1 LFFPEKRI
9 FQPYGL
15 VIGFLPEVLMNLF
28 EKQSRLNQLFTQSP
42 VNAAYLAG
50 SLSTRTSFGHL
61 TDVDIAI
68 LLMEQIKSDQF
79 LDYQLYFFS
88 ELAKRLESDN
98 IDVVILNQASLL
110 LKLQVIKY
118 GQILF
123 SRDEK
128 LRVSFE
134 TKAVMDYLDFK
145 KFDEIQNQ
153 ALSRRLYGQILPVD
167 KDLLH
172 RHLKQLREAVV
183 ILQDLGKTQR
193 EEFTTDYRI
202 YGLAE
207 RYLQIAIEACLQVCG
222 ILVASLGLRRPE
234 GYHELLSIV
243 ATQRIIPQALAY
255 RLEVLTNMRDALVH
269 DAGTLNRDLLYDHIQ
284 QRLGDFEAFAATV
297 EEKLSQ

>member
-1 LFFPEKRI
+1 
-9 FQPYGL
+9 
-15 VIGFLPEVLMNLF
+15 MNLF
-28 EKQSRLNQLFTQSP
+28 EKQSQLNQLFTQNP

-50 SLSTRTSFGHL
+50 SLSSRTSFGHL

-68 LLMEQIKSDQF
+68 LLMNQIKSDQF
-79 LDYQLYFFS
+79 LDYQIYFFS
-88 ELAKRLESDN
+88 ELAKRLESDS

-128 LRVSFE
+128 QRVSFE

-153 ALSRRLYGQILPVD
+153 ALSRRLYGQTLPID
-167 KDLLH
+167 KELVQ
-172 RHLKQLREAVV
+172 RHLKQLQEAIN
-183 ILQDLGKTQR
+183 ILHSLGETKR

-207 RYLQIAIEACLQVCG
+207 RYLQLGIEACLHICG
-222 ILVASLGLRRPE
+222 ILVASFGLRRPE

-243 ATQRIIPQALAY
+243 AAQKIIPQELAY
-255 RLEVLTNMRDALVH
+255 RLEILTNLRDSLVH
-269 DAGTLNRDLLYDHIQ
+269 DPSTLNRDLLYDHIQ
-284 QRLGDFEAFAATV
+284 QRIDDLRTFADTV
-297 EEKLSQ
+297 EEKLR

>member
-1 LFFPEKRI
+1 
-9 FQPYGL
+9 
-15 VIGFLPEVLMNLF
+15 MNLF

-50 SLSTRTSFGHL
+50 SLSTRTTFGHL
-61 TDVDIAI
+61 SDVDIAI

-123 SRDEK
+123 SRDK
-128 LRVSFE
+128 KQRISFE

-145 KFDEIQNQ
+145 KLDDIQNQ
-153 ALSRRLYGQILPVD
+153 ALSRRLHGQVLPVD
-167 KDLLH
+167 KDLIQ
-172 RHLKQLREAVV
+172 RHLQQLRESLA
-183 ILQDLGKTQR
+183 ILQSLGQSER
-193 EEFTTDYRI
+193 EEFTSDYRI

-207 RYLQIAIEACLQVCG
+207 RYLQLAIEACLQTCS
-222 ILVASLGLRRPE
+222 ILIASFGLRRPE

-243 ATQRIIPQALAY
+243 AAQKIIPQTLAY
-255 RLEVLTNMRDALVH
+255 RLEVLTNLRDALVH
-269 DAGTLNRDLLYDHIQ
+269 DPSTLNRDLLYDHIQ
-284 QRLGDFEAFAATV
+284 QRLDDLKIFADTV
-297 EEKLSQ
+297 EENQA

>member
-1 LFFPEKRI
+1 
-9 FQPYGL
+9 
-15 VIGFLPEVLMNLF
+15 MNLF
-28 EKQSRLNQLFTQSP
+28 EKHSQLNQLFTKSP

-61 TDVDIAI
+61 SDVDIAI

-88 ELAKRLESDN
+88 ELAKRLESDS

-134 TKAVMDYLDFK
+134 TKAIMDYLDFK
-145 KFDEIQNQ
+145 KFDDIQNQ
-153 ALSRRLYGQILPVD
+153 ALSRRLYGQALAVD
-167 KDLLH
+167 KDLVQ
-172 RHLKQLREAVV
+172 RHLKQLREAVY
-183 ILQDLGKTQR
+183 ILKDLGKTKQ
-193 EEFTTDYRI
+193 EEFTTDYHV

-207 RYLQIAIEACLQVCG
+207 RYLQIAIESCLQVCG

-234 GYHELLSIV
+234 GYHELLSVV
-243 ATQRIIPQALAY
+243 ATQQIIPNSLAY
-255 RLEVLTNMRDALVH
+255 RLEILTNLRDTLVH
-269 DAGTLNRDLLYDHIQ
+269 DSSTLNHDLLYEYIQ
-284 QRLGDFEAFAATV
+284 QRIDDFEVFAHAV
-297 EEKLSQ
+297 EEKQLEQ

>member
-1 LFFPEKRI
+1 
-9 FQPYGL
+9 
-15 VIGFLPEVLMNLF
+15 MNLF
-28 EKQSRLNQLFTQSP
+28 EKQSRLNQLFAQSP

-50 SLSTRTSFGHL
+50 SLSNRTSFGHL

-88 ELAKRLESDN
+88 ELAKRLESDS
-98 IDVVILNQASLL
+98 IDVVILNQASML

-128 LRVSFE
+128 QRVSFE

-153 ALSRRLYGQILPVD
+153 ALGRRLYGQVLPVD
-167 KDLLH
+167 KELLQ
-172 RHLKQLREAVV
+172 RYVKQLRDAIV
-183 ILQDLGKTQR
+183 ILRDLSKATR
-193 EEFTTDYRI
+193 EEFTSDFHVF
-202 YGLAE
+202 GLAE
-207 RYLQIAIEACLQVCG
+207 RYLQIAIEACLRICG
-222 ILVASLGLRRPE
+222 VMVASLGLRRPE

-243 ATQRIIPQALAY
+243 AAQHLIPRQLSY
-255 RLEVLTNMRDALVH
+255 RLEVLTNLRDALVH
-269 DAGTLNRDLLYDHIQ
+269 DPGSLSRDLLYDHIQ
-284 QRLGDFEAFAATV
+284 QRLEDFEAFAAAV
-297 EEKLSQ
+297 EEKQ

>member
-1 LFFPEKRI
+1 
-9 FQPYGL
+9 
-15 VIGFLPEVLMNLF
+15 MNLF
-28 EKQSRLNQLFTQSP
+28 EKQSRLNQLFAQSP

-88 ELAKRLESDN
+88 ELAKRLESDS

-128 LRVSFE
+128 SRVAFE

-153 ALSRRLYGQILPVD
+153 ALSRRLYGQTLPID
-167 KDLLH
+167 KELVQ
-172 RHLKQLREAVV
+172 RHLKQLQEALS
-183 ILQDLGKTQR
+183 ILHSLGETKR

-207 RYLQIAIEACLQVCG
+207 RYLQMAIEACLQICG
-222 ILVASLGLRRPE
+222 TLVASFGLRRPE

-243 ATQRIIPQALAY
+243 SGQQIIPRTLAY
-255 RLEVLTNMRDALVH
+255 RLELLTNLRDTLVH
-269 DAGTLNRDLLYDHIQ
+269 EASNVNHDLLYDHIQ
-284 QRLGDFEAFAATV
+284 QRLEDLDNFVAII
-297 EEKLSQ
+297 EKKQD

>member
-1 LFFPEKRI
+1 
-9 FQPYGL
+9 
-15 VIGFLPEVLMNLF
+15 MNLF
-28 EKQSRLNQLFTQSP
+28 EKHSQLNKLFTQSP

-61 TDVDIAI
+61 SDVDIAI

-88 ELAKRLESDN
+88 ELAKRLESDS

-134 TKAVMDYLDFK
+134 TKAIMDYLDFK

-153 ALSRRLYGQILPVD
+153 ALSRRLYGQVLAVD
-167 KDLLH
+167 KELVQ
-172 RHLKQLREAVV
+172 RHLKQLREAVY
-183 ILQDLGKTQR
+183 ILKDLGKTKR
-193 EEFTTDYRI
+193 EEFTTDHRV

-207 RYLQIAIEACLQVCG
+207 RYLQIAIESCLQVCG

-234 GYHELLSIV
+234 GYHELLSVV
-243 ATQRIIPQALAY
+243 ASQHIIPNSLAY
-255 RLEVLTNMRDALVH
+255 RLEILTNLRDTLVH
-269 DAGTLNRDLLYDHIQ
+269 DSSMLNHDLLYDYIQ
-284 QRLGDFEAFAATV
+284 QRVDDFEVFANTV
-297 EEKLSQ
+297 EEKQLKQ

>member
-1 LFFPEKRI
+1 
-9 FQPYGL
+9 
-15 VIGFLPEVLMNLF
+15 MNLF

-50 SLSTRTSFGHL
+50 SLSTRTTFGHL

-88 ELAKRLESDN
+88 ELAKRLDSDN
-98 IDVVILNQASLL
+98 IDVVILNQASML

-128 LRVSFE
+128 TRVSFE

-145 KFDEIQNQ
+145 RFDEIQNQ
-153 ALSRRLYGQILPVD
+153 ALGRRLYGQILPVD
-167 KDLLH
+167 KELAH
-172 RHLKQLREAVV
+172 RYLGQAREAII
-183 ILQDLGKTQR
+183 ILRDLGKTER
-193 EEFTTDYRI
+193 EEFTSDFRL

-207 RYLQIAIEACLQVCG
+207 RYLQIVIDSCLRLCNV
-222 ILVASLGLRRPE
+222 LVSSLGLRRPE
-234 GYHELLSIV
+234 DFHELLSII
-243 ATQRIIPQALAY
+243 ATQHIIPQTLAY
-255 RLEVLTNMRDALVH
+255 RLEVLTNFRDALMH
-269 DAGTLNRDLLYDHIQ
+269 DPTALNHDLLYEHIQ
-284 QRLGDFEAFAATV
+284 QRLDDVESFANAV
-297 EEKLSQ
+297 EERIAA

>member
-1 LFFPEKRI
+1 
-9 FQPYGL
+9 
-15 VIGFLPEVLMNLF
+15 MNLF
-28 EKQSRLNQLFTQSP
+28 EKQSQLNQLFTQNP

-50 SLSTRTSFGHL
+50 SLSSRTSFGHL

-68 LLMEQIKSDQF
+68 LLMDQIKSDQF

-88 ELAKRLESDN
+88 ELAKRLESES

-128 LRVSFE
+128 QRVSFE

-153 ALSRRLYGQILPVD
+153 ALSRRLYGQVLPID
-167 KDLLH
+167 KELVQ
-172 RHLKQLREAVV
+172 RHLKQLQEAIS
-183 ILQDLGKTQR
+183 ILHSLGESKR

-207 RYLQIAIEACLQVCG
+207 RYLQLAIEACLHICG
-222 ILVASLGLRRPE
+222 ILVSSFGLRRPE

-243 ATQRIIPQALAY
+243 ASQKIIPQALAY
-255 RLEVLTNMRDALVH
+255 RLEVLTNLRDSLVH
-269 DAGTLNRDLLYDHIQ
+269 DPSTLNRDVLYDHIQ
-284 QRLGDFEAFAATV
+284 QRIDDLKLFADTV
-297 EEKLSQ
+297 EEQLR

>member
-1 LFFPEKRI
+1 
-9 FQPYGL
+9 
-15 VIGFLPEVLMNLF
+15 MNLF
-28 EKQSRLNQLFTQSP
+28 EKHSQLNQLFTQSP

-61 TDVDIAI
+61 SDVDIAI

-88 ELAKRLESDN
+88 ELAKRLESDS

-134 TKAVMDYLDFK
+134 TKAIMDYLDFK

-153 ALSRRLYGQILPVD
+153 ALSRRLYGQSLAVD
-167 KDLLH
+167 KELVE
-172 RHLKQLREAVV
+172 RHLKQLREAVY
-183 ILQDLGKTQR
+183 ILKDLGKTKH
-193 EEFTTDYRI
+193 EEFTADYRI
-202 YGLAE
+202 FGLAE
-207 RYLQIAIEACLQVCG
+207 RYLQIAIESCLQVCG

-234 GYHELLSIV
+234 GYHELLSVV
-243 ATQRIIPQALAY
+243 ATQQIIPNSLAY
-255 RLEVLTNMRDALVH
+255 RLEVLTNLRDSLVH
-269 DAGTLNRDLLYDHIQ
+269 DSSTLNHDLLYDYIQ
-284 QRLGDFEAFAATV
+284 QRVDDFEVFADAV
-297 EEKLSQ
+297 EEKQLRQ

>member
-1 LFFPEKRI
+1 
-9 FQPYGL
+9 
-15 VIGFLPEVLMNLF
+15 MNLF
-28 EKQSRLNQLFTQSP
+28 ERQSRLNQLFAQSP

-50 SLSTRTSFGHL
+50 SLSNRTSFGHL
-61 TDVDIAI
+61 TDVDVAI

-98 IDVVILNQASLL
+98 IDVVILNQASML

-128 LRVSFE
+128 QRVSFE

-153 ALSRRLYGQILPVD
+153 ALGRRLYGQVLPVD
-167 KDLLH
+167 KELLQ
-172 RHLKQLREAVV
+172 RHLKQLRESIV
-183 ILQDLGKTQR
+183 ILRDLGKTTR
-193 EEFTTDYRI
+193 EEFTSDFHVF
-202 YGLAE
+202 GLAE
-207 RYLQIAIEACLQVCG
+207 RYLQIAIEACLRICG
-222 ILVASLGLRRPE
+222 IMVASLGLRRPE

-243 ATQRIIPQALAY
+243 AAQHLIPQQLSY
-255 RLEVLTNMRDALVH
+255 RLEVLTNLRDALVH
-269 DAGTLNRDLLYDHIQ
+269 DPGTLNGDLLYDHIQ
-284 QRLGDFEAFAATV
+284 QRMEDFDAFAAAV
-297 EEKLSQ
+297 EEKQNT

>member
-1 LFFPEKRI
+1 
-9 FQPYGL
+9 
-15 VIGFLPEVLMNLF
+15 MNLF
-28 EKQSRLNQLFTQSP
+28 EKQSQLNQLFTQNP

-50 SLSTRTSFGHL
+50 SLSSRTSFGHL

-68 LLMEQIKSDQF
+68 LLMDQIKSDQF

-88 ELAKRLESDN
+88 ELAKRLESES

-128 LRVSFE
+128 QRVSFE

-153 ALSRRLYGQILPVD
+153 ALSRRLYSQVLPID
-167 KDLLH
+167 KELVQ
-172 RHLKQLREAVV
+172 RHLKQLQEAIS
-183 ILQDLGKTQR
+183 ILHSLGESKR

-207 RYLQIAIEACLQVCG
+207 RYLQLAIEACLHICG
-222 ILVASLGLRRPE
+222 ILVSSFGLRRPE

-243 ATQRIIPQALAY
+243 ASQKIIPQALAY
-255 RLEVLTNMRDALVH
+255 RLEVLTNLRDSLLH
-269 DAGTLNRDLLYDHIQ
+269 DPSTLNRDVLYDHIQ
-284 QRLGDFEAFAATV
+284 QRIDDLKLFADTV
-297 EEKLSQ
+297 EEKLR

>member
-1 LFFPEKRI
+1 
-9 FQPYGL
+9 
-15 VIGFLPEVLMNLF
+15 MNLF

-50 SLSTRTSFGHL
+50 TLSNRTSFGHL

-128 LRVSFE
+128 QRISFE

-153 ALSRRLYGQILPVD
+153 ALGRRLYGQILPVD
-167 KDLLH
+167 KELLQ
-172 RHLKQLREAVV
+172 RHIKQLRDAIVV
-183 ILQDLGKTQR
+183 LRDLGKASR
-193 EEFTTDYRI
+193 EEFIADFHI
-202 YGLAE
+202 FGLAE
-207 RYLQIAIEACLQVCG
+207 RYLQIAIEACLRICG
-222 ILVASLGLRRPE
+222 IIVASLGLRKPE

-243 ATQRIIPQALAY
+243 ATQNLIPRQLSY
-255 RLEVLTNMRDALVH
+255 RLEVLTNLRDSLVH
-269 DAGTLNRDLLYDHIQ
+269 DPGSLSPELLYEHIQ
-284 QRLGDFEAFAATV
+284 QRLEDFEAFAATV
-297 EEKLSQ
+297 EEKQ

>member
-1 LFFPEKRI
+1 
-9 FQPYGL
+9 
-15 VIGFLPEVLMNLF
+15 MNLF

-50 SLSTRTSFGHL
+50 SLSSRTSFGHL

-128 LRVSFE
+128 QRVSFE

-145 KFDEIQNQ
+145 KFDDIQNQ
-153 ALSRRLYGQILPVD
+153 ALSRRLYGQMLPID
-167 KDLLH
+167 KELVQ
-172 RHLKQLREAVV
+172 RHLKQLRESVQ
-183 ILQDLGKTQR
+183 ILRGLGQTER
-193 EEFTTDYRI
+193 EKFIGDYHI

-207 RYLQIAIEACLQVCG
+207 RYLQLAIEACLQICG
-222 ILVASLGLRRPE
+222 ILIASFGLRRPE

-243 ATQRIIPQALAY
+243 ASQHIIPQVMAY
-255 RLEVLTNMRDALVH
+255 RLEILTNLRDTLVH
-269 DAGTLNRDLLYDHIQ
+269 DPGTLNHDLLYDHIQ
-284 QRLGDFEAFAATV
+284 QRLDDLEAFADTV
-297 EEKLSQ
+297 EEKQAR

>member
-1 LFFPEKRI
+1 MI
-9 FQPYGL
+9 
-15 VIGFLPEVLMNLF
+15 IGFLPEVLMNLF

-50 SLSTRTSFGHL
+50 SLSKRTSFGHL

-98 IDVVILNQASLL
+98 IDVMILNQASLL

-167 KDLLH
+167 KDLLQ

-183 ILQDLGKTQR
+183 ILHDLGKTAR
-193 EEFTTDYRI
+193 EEFTTDYRV

-207 RYLQIAIEACLQVCG
+207 RYLQIAIEACLHVCG

-243 ATQRIIPQALAY
+243 AAQHIIPQALAY
-255 RLEVLTNMRDALVH
+255 RLEVLTNLRDALVH
-269 DAGTLNRDLLYDHIQ
+269 DTDTLNRDLLYDHIQ
-284 QRLGDFEAFAATV
+284 QRLGDFEAFVTTV
-297 EEKLSQ
+297 EERQQS

>member
-1 LFFPEKRI
+1 
-9 FQPYGL
+9 
-15 VIGFLPEVLMNLF
+15 MNLF

-50 SLSTRTSFGHL
+50 TLSGRAAFGHL

-88 ELAKRLESDN
+88 ELAKRLESDS

-128 LRVSFE
+128 QRISFE

-145 KFDEIQNQ
+145 KLDDIQNQ
-153 ALSRRLYGQILPVD
+153 ALSRRLYGQVLPVD
-167 KDLLH
+167 KDLMQ
-172 RHLKQLREAVV
+172 RHLKQLRESLA
-183 ILQDLGKTQR
+183 ILQSLGQNER
-193 EEFTTDYRI
+193 EEFTSDYRI

-207 RYLQIAIEACLQVCG
+207 RYLQLAIEACLQACS
-222 ILVASLGLRRPE
+222 ILIASLGLRRPE

-243 ATQRIIPQALAY
+243 ASQQIIPQSMAY
-255 RLEVLTNMRDALVH
+255 RLEILTNLRDALVH
-269 DAGTLNRDLLYDHIQ
+269 DPSTLNRDLLYDYIQ
-284 QRLGDFEAFAATV
+284 HRLGDLEAFATTV
-297 EEKLSQ
+297 EERQGR

>member
-1 LFFPEKRI
+1 
-9 FQPYGL
+9 
-15 VIGFLPEVLMNLF
+15 MNLF

-50 SLSTRTSFGHL
+50 SLSSRTSFGHL

-68 LLMEQIKSDQF
+68 LLMDQIKSDQF
-79 LDYQLYFFS
+79 LDYQFYFFS
-88 ELAKRLESDN
+88 ELAKRLESES

-128 LRVSFE
+128 QRILFE

-145 KFDEIQNQ
+145 KFDDIQNQ
-153 ALSRRLYGQILPVD
+153 ALSRRLYGQMLPID
-167 KDLLH
+167 KELVE
-172 RHLKQLREAVV
+172 RHLKQLREAVS
-183 ILQDLGKTQR
+183 ILRSLGETKR
-193 EEFTTDYRI
+193 EEFTTDYHI

-207 RYLQIAIEACLQVCG
+207 RYLQLAIEGCLQVCG

-243 ATQRIIPQALAY
+243 AARQIIPHPLAY
-255 RLEVLTNMRDALVH
+255 RLEVLTNLRDSLVH
-269 DAGTLNRDLLYDHIQ
+269 DPSTLNHDLLYDHIQ
-284 QRLGDFEAFAATV
+284 QRLSDLEAFADSV
-297 EEKLSQ
+297 EEKQGR

>member
-1 LFFPEKRI
+1 
-9 FQPYGL
+9 
-15 VIGFLPEVLMNLF
+15 MNLF
-28 EKQSRLNQLFTQSP
+28 EKHSQLNQLFTQSP

-61 TDVDIAI
+61 SDVDIAI
-68 LLMEQIKSDQF
+68 LLTEQIKSDQF

-88 ELAKRLESDN
+88 ELAKRLESDS

-134 TKAVMDYLDFK
+134 TKAIMDYLDFK

-153 ALSRRLYGQILPVD
+153 ALSRRLYGQALAVD
-167 KDLLH
+167 KELVQ
-172 RHLKQLREAVV
+172 RQLKQLREAVY
-183 ILQDLGKTQR
+183 ILKDLGKTKQ
-193 EEFTTDYRI
+193 EEFTTDYRV

-207 RYLQIAIEACLQVCG
+207 RYLQIAIESCLQVCG

-234 GYHELLSIV
+234 GYHDLLSVV
-243 ATQRIIPQALAY
+243 ATQQIIPNSLAY
-255 RLEVLTNMRDALVH
+255 RLEILTNLRDTLVH
-269 DAGTLNRDLLYDHIQ
+269 DSSTLNHDLLYDYIQ
-284 QRLGDFEAFAATV
+284 QRVDDFEVFANAV
-297 EEKLSQ
+297 EEKQLMQ

>member
-1 LFFPEKRI
+1 
-9 FQPYGL
+9 
-15 VIGFLPEVLMNLF
+15 MNLF

-50 SLSTRTSFGHL
+50 SLSSRTSFGHL

-88 ELAKRLESDN
+88 ELAKRMESDN

-123 SRDEK
+123 TRDEK
-128 LRVSFE
+128 QRVSFE

-145 KFDEIQNQ
+145 KFDDIQNQ
-153 ALSRRLYGQILPVD
+153 ALSRRLYGQVLTVD
-167 KDLLH
+167 KELVEG
-172 RHLKQLREAVV
+172 HLKRLRESVG
-183 ILQDLGKTQR
+183 ILRGLGETAR
-193 EEFTTDYRI
+193 EEFISDYRV

-207 RYLQIAIEACLQVCG
+207 RYLQLAIETCLQICG
-222 ILVASLGLRRPE
+222 VLIASLGLRRPE

-243 ATQRIIPQALAY
+243 AAQQIIPQPMAY
-255 RLEVLTNMRDALVH
+255 RLEILTNLRDALVH
-269 DAGTLNRDLLYDHIQ
+269 DPSTLTHDLLYDYIQ
-284 QRLGDFEAFAATV
+284 QRLEDLEAFADAV
-297 EEKLSQ
+297 EEKQTK